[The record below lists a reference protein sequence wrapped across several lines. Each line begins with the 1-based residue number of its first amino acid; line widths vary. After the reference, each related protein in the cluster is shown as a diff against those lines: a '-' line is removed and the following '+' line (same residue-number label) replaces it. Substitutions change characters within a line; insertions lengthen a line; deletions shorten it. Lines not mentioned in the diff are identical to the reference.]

1 MIIKTLL
8 VILIAVTAATF
19 GDILLS
25 KGMKNIGPLPSF
37 KLTVFIPYI
46 LKSIFT
52 PTILLGTT
60 LLATYFFLW
69 LAVLSWAE
77 LSFALP
83 LTAITYVM
91 TAFLA
96 KSMLAEHVSPLRWSG
111 TLLIS
116 IGIILITLSGKAA
129 EHVSKQ

>member
-1 MIIKTLL
+1 MILKTIL
-8 VILIAVTAATF
+8 VIFIAVTAATF

-25 KGMKNIGPLPSF
+25 KGMKDIGPLPSF
-37 KLTVFIPYI
+37 KLTVFFPYI
-46 LKSIFT
+46 LKAIFS
-52 PTILLGTT
+52 PIILIGIS

-96 KSMLAEHVSPLRWSG
+96 KQMLSEHVSPLRWSG
-111 TLLIS
+111 TLLITL
-116 IGIILITLSGKAA
+116 GIILVTLSGKAA
-129 EHVSKQ
+129 QTMQK

>member
-1 MIIKTLL
+1 MILKTLL
-8 VILIAVTAATF
+8 VIFIAVTAATF

-25 KGMKNIGPLPSF
+25 KGMKSIGPLSSF

-46 LKSIFT
+46 LRAIFT
-52 PTILLGTT
+52 PTILLGIA

-96 KSMLAEHVSPLRWSG
+96 KQMLAEHISPLRWGG

-116 IGIILITLSGKAA
+116 MGIILITLSGRI
-129 EHVSKQ
+129 SQPR

>member
-1 MIIKTLL
+1 MILKTVL

-25 KGMKNIGPLPSF
+25 KGMKSIGPLPSF

-46 LKSIFT
+46 LKAILS
-52 PTILLGTT
+52 PTILIGIS
-60 LLATYFFLW
+60 LLAAYFFLW

-96 KSMLAEHVSPLRWSG
+96 KQMLSEHVSPLRWSG
-111 TLLIS
+111 TLLITL
-116 IGIILITLSGKAA
+116 GIILVTLSGKAA
-129 EHVSKQ
+129 QTMQK